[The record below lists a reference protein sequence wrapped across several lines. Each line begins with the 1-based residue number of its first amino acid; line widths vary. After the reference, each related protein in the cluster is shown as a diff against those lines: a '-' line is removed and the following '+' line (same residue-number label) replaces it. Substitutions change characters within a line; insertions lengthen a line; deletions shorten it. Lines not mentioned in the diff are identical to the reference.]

1 MVKILKK
8 PSREI
13 INLDSGGYI
22 LDPEGQPTDEMYDP
36 LENMNIIRIYYWY
49 NDLQGRFKQDTH
61 PPGLY
66 RGRPRI
72 FVKEAI
78 EKVGNNVLKS
88 HMLVYYGKK
97 LLAIAG
103 MITPEYNIDE
113 DGNRND
119 DDIRFQVR
127 VYANKLISQ
136 TRTSDEEG
144 KFKEGAWEEYKI
156 SKPFKEFRKKK
167 SPQSKPKRKP
177 STKKVKK
184 VVRKKVVKKRK

>member
-8 PSREI
+8 PSREV

-22 LDPEGQPTDEMYDP
+22 LDSEGQPTDEMYDP
-36 LENMNIIRIYYWY
+36 LEGMDVIRIYYWY
-49 NDLQGRFKQDTH
+49 NDLQGRFKQDTR

-103 MITPEYNIDE
+103 MVTPEYNIDE

-127 VYANKLISQ
+127 AYANKLISQ
-136 TRTSDEEG
+136 SRAREDEG

-167 SPQSKPKRKP
+167 SSQLKTKRKP
-177 STKKVKK
+177 VTKKIKK